1 MNPHFSYASLP
12 NVGKRSPINRAY
24 IRTLKKSYY
33 VANLCLLI
41 GITAVFG
48 WIKYRQWL
56 QDRNT
61 VLIPDNHIQII
72 DITKFTPPPLD
83 PANNGTT
90 VDPIAK
96 PDGPIIGV
104 PKPVPDAI
112 AVNQTMPDQGS
123 ITGQNV
129 LPNTINVNDTS
140 AVRIQSGN
148 EIIPQI
154 GQFIA
159 VEVPARVLSA
169 VPPTYPE
176 TAKVLGQQGTVF
188 INMLIDKDGSVMRVS
203 VAKTSGYPLLD
214 SAAVQCGHEWK
225 FSAAIQNHQPVRI
238 WVAAPIRFVLN

>member
-1 MNPHFSYASLP
+1 MNPHIPYAPLP
-12 NVGKRSPINRAY
+12 AIGKRSPINRAY
-24 IRTLKKSYY
+24 VRTLKKSYY

-48 WIKYRQWL
+48 WIRYRQWL
-56 QDRNT
+56 ADRNT

-83 PANNGTT
+83 PQNDGSN
-90 VDPIAK
+90 PIDL
-96 PDGPIIGV
+96 PIQSTGPVLGI
-104 PKPVPDAI
+104 PKPVPDAM

-129 LPNTINVNDTS
+129 LPGTVNVNDTNS
-140 AVRIQSGN
+140 VRIQSGN
-148 EIIPQI
+148 EIPEI
-154 GQFIA
+154 GQFVA

-169 VPPTYPE
+169 VPPAYPA

-188 INMLIDKDGSVMRVS
+188 IHLLVDKDGSVMRVS

-225 FSAAIQNHQPVRI
+225 FSAAVQNHKPVRI
-238 WVAAPIRFVLN
+238 WISAPVRFVLN

>member
-1 MNPHFSYASLP
+1 MNPHNSYASLP
-12 NVGKRSPINRAY
+12 AIGKRSPINRAY
-24 IRTLKKSYY
+24 VRTLKKSYY

-48 WIKYRQWL
+48 WIRYRQWL

-83 PANNGTT
+83 PMNNNTT
-90 VDPIAK
+90 IDPIGT
-96 PDGPIIGV
+96 PNLPVVGV
-104 PKPVPDAI
+104 PKPVPDAM

-129 LPNTINVNDTS
+129 LPGTVNINDTN
-140 AVRIQSGN
+140 AVHIQSGN
-148 EIIPQI
+148 EIPEI
-154 GQFIA
+154 GQFIP
-159 VEVPARVLSA
+159 VEVPAHVLSA
-169 VPPTYPE
+169 VPPVYPA

-188 INMLIDKDGSVMRVS
+188 IHLLVDKDGSVMRVS

-214 SAAVQCGHEWK
+214 SAAVQCGHEWQ
-225 FSAAIQNHQPVRI
+225 FSAAVQNHKPVRI
-238 WVAAPIRFVLN
+238 WISAPVRFVLN

>member
-1 MNPHFSYASLP
+1 MNPHNSYASLP
-12 NVGKRSPINRAY
+12 AIGKRSPINRAY
-24 IRTLKKSYY
+24 ARTLKKSYY

-48 WIKYRQWL
+48 WIRYRQWL

-83 PANNGTT
+83 PMNNNTT
-90 VDPIAK
+90 IDPIGT
-96 PDGPIIGV
+96 PNLPVVGV
-104 PKPVPDAI
+104 PKPVPDAM

-129 LPNTINVNDTS
+129 LPGTVNINDTN
-140 AVRIQSGN
+140 AVHIQSGN
-148 EIIPQI
+148 EIPEI
-154 GQFIA
+154 GQFIP
-159 VEVPARVLSA
+159 VEVPAHVLSA
-169 VPPTYPE
+169 VPPVYPA

-188 INMLIDKDGSVMRVS
+188 IHLLVDKDGSVMRVS

-214 SAAVQCGHEWK
+214 SAAVQCGHEWQ
-225 FSAAIQNHQPVRI
+225 FSAAVQNHKPVRI
-238 WVAAPIRFVLN
+238 WISAPVRFVLN